1 MALTLGTKLG
11 PYEIVSALGAGG
23 MGEVYRALD
32 TRLDRTVAIKV
43 LSAQVISSVNVKERF
58 EREARAISALN
69 HPHICQLYD
78 IGSQDGTEY
87 LVMEFVEGET
97 LADRLAKAPF
107 SPQEVLRYGSQV
119 ADALDKAHQ
128 QGIVHRDLKPGNIML
143 TKSGVKVL
151 DFGLAKQ
158 VQPSA
163 MSASMMT
170 AMTSGKPLTAEGSIV
185 GTFQYMSPE
194 QIEGQEADPR
204 TDIFAL
210 GCVLYEMATGK
221 SAFAGKTQAS
231 VIASILASDPA
242 PLSSVAPM
250 TPPSLERLVR
260 SCMAKT
266 KEERVQSA
274 HDVKLQLEWIAEA
287 GSQAGVPAPVLAR
300 RRLSQRTAWI
310 VAAIAALLAVTLA
323 IGFVLRAPQP
333 GIAVRSAL
341 IPPKDQ
347 QYEPFG
353 FAISPDGKKLAFVA
367 INPKAAKRTLW
378 VRPLNATTAQEL
390 AGTDGANY
398 PFWSPDSASIAFFAQ
413 SKLRKIEAS
422 GGPVLAL
429 ADAPDGRG
437 GAWSSQGV
445 IAFSR
450 NFSGEGLYQVQ
461 EAGGP
466 VTELTHFSK
475 ERQQDSHRFPFF
487 LPDGRHFV
495 FYISSSSSPSGSKD
509 SDTVAGLYIG
519 DLKTK
524 AYTYLLHTDSNAQ
537 YANGYLFYLQQRN
550 LMAQPFDLSSAHLS
564 GSPVPVAQQVQYNP
578 DRWQGSFSVDTR
590 GALVYMG
597 GEEAARQLQWFS
609 RDGKTLDT
617 VGPPGILGHPAL
629 SPDGKKLAFSM
640 VPANST
646 NRDIWIYDLARGGG
660 SRLTFNDA
668 PDNVPIWSHDGTR
681 VAYTNERTSYGD
693 IYVQSSSGLGGEELI
708 PPANHEG
715 LKVANDWTPDG
726 KLLYMYLTAG
736 PKLWIHDSSPGK
748 ADYPFLKTNSTEG
761 LAKFSPDGHWLSYT
775 SEETGRSEIYVVPYP
790 ELNGKWQVSSNGG
803 NMARWRK
810 DGKELLFVSPEG
822 NLMSV
827 AVSTEGKSFK
837 AETPKPLFDTRI
849 VATVRDTWQYDMT
862 PDAQKFIINT
872 RIEHAEEPI
881 TLYSNWATD
890 LHK

>member
-97 LADRLAKAPF
+97 LADRLAKAVF

-550 LMAQPFDLSSAHLS
+550 LMAQPFDPSSAHLS